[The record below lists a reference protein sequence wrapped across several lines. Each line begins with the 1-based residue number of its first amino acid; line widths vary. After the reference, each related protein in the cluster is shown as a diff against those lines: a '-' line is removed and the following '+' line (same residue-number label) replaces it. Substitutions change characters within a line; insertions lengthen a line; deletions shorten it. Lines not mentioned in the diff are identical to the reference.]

1 MRPAPPSSASLL
13 RALLAFVPVA
23 AFTIAIPFVNRIEP
37 RIFGAPF
44 LLGWI
49 VAWVLLTPPLLWIV
63 SRLERR
69 P

>member
-1 MRPAPPSSASLL
+1 LL
-13 RALLAFVPVA
+13 RALLAAVPVA
-23 AFTIAIPFVNRIEP
+23 AFTVAIPVVNRVEP

-49 VAWVLLTPPLLWIV
+49 VAWVLVTPAFLWTIA
-63 SRLERR
+63 RLERR